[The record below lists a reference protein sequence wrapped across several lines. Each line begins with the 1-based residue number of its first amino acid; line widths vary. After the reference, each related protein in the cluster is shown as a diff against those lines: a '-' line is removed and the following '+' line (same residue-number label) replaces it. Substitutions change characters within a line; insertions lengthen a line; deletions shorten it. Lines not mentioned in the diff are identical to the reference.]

1 MIGKPRST
9 VLQEAKVALFNS
21 VIHVLCVVRV
31 LHSSSVVECTLGS
44 FCLCYELFD
53 ELLWYGKMCSGISTG
68 NGYIFTSQNV
78 AVTK

>member
-9 VLQEAKVALFNS
+9 VLR
-21 VIHVLCVVRV
+21 VVRV

-44 FCLCYELFD
+44 FCLYYELFD

-78 AVTK
+78 AVTKSTRPFKSCS